1 VIEFP
6 TSDAYSNL
14 DLTIAIYS
22 IRRLSRVEKEKVI
35 VRINPNNFIACENKN
50 LHVDENGVLKQYA
63 LPDP

>member
-1 VIEFP
+1 VIEIQ
-6 TSDAYSNL
+6 TKDAYSNF

-35 VRINPNNFIACENKN
+35 VRISQNNFIVCENKN
-50 LHVDENGVLKQYA
+50 LHVDESGVLNQYA